1 MKMGLFD
8 DEQKKKIAE
17 ATEAQQVALRVSVA
31 LLEFIADNPNS
42 DIEVLCGPDSE
53 AGMRAG

>member
-1 MKMGLFD
+1 MGLFD